1 MKKKNPEN
9 ISDIED
15 WEYFTKSLE
24 NIYDKEENSL
34 KSDVYSSKVRRLD
47 LHGSSLEEANK
58 QVEKFINDSFKK
70 GYRKL
75 LVITGKGSRSKTHA
89 NPYVSNKLSVLKNS
103 VPEFINNNKNL
114 LNKIKDMS
122 TAELK
127 HGGDGALSIY
137 LKAIK

>member
-1 MKKKNPEN
+1 VKKKPPVN
-9 ISDIED
+9 INDKED

-24 NIYDKEENSL
+24 NIYDKEESSP
-34 KSDVYSSKVRRLD
+34 KPDAYSSKIRRLD
-47 LHGSSLEEANK
+47 LHGSSLEEANR

-103 VPEFINNNKNL
+103 IPEFINNNKNL

-137 LKAIK
+137 LKITK

>member
-1 MKKKNPEN
+1 VKKKNPSN
-9 ISDIED
+9 ISDKED
-15 WEYFTKSLE
+15 WENFTKSLE
-24 NIYDKEENSL
+24 NIYDKEESPAKL
-34 KSDVYSSKVRRLD
+34 DVDSGKIRRLD
-47 LHGSSLEEANK
+47 LHGFSLEEANK
-58 QVEKFINDSFKK
+58 QVEKFINDSFEK

-103 VPEFINNNKNL
+103 IPEFINNNKNL

-127 HGGDGALSIY
+127 HGGDGALFIY
-137 LKAIK
+137 LKIIK

>member
-127 HGGDGALSIY
+127 HGGDGALFIY
-137 LKAIK
+137 LKIIK